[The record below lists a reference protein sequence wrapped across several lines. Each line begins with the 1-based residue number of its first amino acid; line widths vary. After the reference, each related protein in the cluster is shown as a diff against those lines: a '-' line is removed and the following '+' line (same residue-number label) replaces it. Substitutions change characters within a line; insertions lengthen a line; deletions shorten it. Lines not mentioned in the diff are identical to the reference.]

1 MEQAKRNYGLQ
12 RLFHKIM
19 LNIAKSSIIPGK
31 LRTKL
36 IKFSGVNFK
45 DTTDVFIGENV
56 SFDTI
61 YPHYIFI
68 GKRARITAGTKIL
81 THYLDVKKP
90 PFSFYTGKVIIG
102 DNVFI
107 GANSMIVKECTIGN
121 NVVIAAGS
129 IVNKDIP
136 NNWIVAGVPAK
147 KIGERTEI
155 NA

>member
-1 MEQAKRNYGLQ
+1 MSEQAKRNYSIRRFMNKLA
-12 RLFHKIM
+12 LS
-19 LNIAKSSIIPGK
+19 IAKSGIIPTS
-31 LRTKL
+31 LRVKF
-36 IKFSGVNFK
+36 IKFAGVNFI
-45 DTTDVFIGENV
+45 DSSDVFIGENV
-56 SFDTI
+56 SFDGI

-68 GKRARITAGTKIL
+68 GKGTIITSGTKIL

-107 GANSMIVKECTIGN
+107 GANSMIIKECTIGN

-136 NNWIVAGVPAK
+136 DNWIVGGVPAK
-147 KIGERTEI
+147 KIGDRVVDE
-155 NA
+155 